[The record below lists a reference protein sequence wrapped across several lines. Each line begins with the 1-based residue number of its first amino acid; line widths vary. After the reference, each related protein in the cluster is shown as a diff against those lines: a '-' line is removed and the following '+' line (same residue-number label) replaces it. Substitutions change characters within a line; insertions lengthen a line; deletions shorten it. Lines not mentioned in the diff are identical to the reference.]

1 LEFEKK
7 ERRKIME
14 KKITIIFIIISVAT
28 AIGLIID
35 LLRKGVL

>member
-1 LEFEKK
+1 
-7 ERRKIME
+7 ME

-35 LLRKGVL
+35 LWRKGVL